1 MTLNLFLITK
11 GREEFLEPL
20 LDSLNRALSGEGI
33 SLSVVLNGASNK
45 VISRFMEF
53 ERRQCGKVSLHT
65 LEANDPRAASVWH
78 IVKEVNS
85 DWIAFPSDDDLL
97 EDSFFRD
104 FHKFE
109 KEFSEF
115 GAIATTLQVINQSG
129 KKTRELRAPKFDATL
144 SKSISLARALHECPF
159 LWPGLLIRTKL
170 LPELVPNSRFAFD
183 WWMGLFLILTTK
195 VASSSRVMVNYRV
208 HPKQESFQA
217 PLNRKNLETLNCF
230 MQLFNSGAF
239 SNWLASLNENQMNE
253 FLDEI
258 RERPP
263 IYGDYKFSP
272 TLVFS
277 LSSAIRRVNSSEQIE
292 SRLISLQSWFFRV
305 LLGENEARCFSM
317 LPPEAQVDSNPN
329 FRISAVPSSCPAIIQ
344 LADKFKFGD
353 PKYDIKVFCKH
364 AKGRS
369 SISALRLNCENIK
382 NNANCI
388 DEVITQLQTLQ
399 VANGFDSPTITYT
412 EFRLVRI
419 IRVVKQFLPARFTSN
434 IKNNISNKKWDS

>member
-20 LDSLNRALSGEGI
+20 LDSLNRALSREGV

-45 VISRFMEF
+45 VISRFKEF
-53 ERRQCGKVSLHT
+53 EKRQSGKVSLHT
-65 LEANDPRAASVWH
+65 LEDNDPRVASVWH

-97 EDSFFRD
+97 EDSFFKD

-115 GAIATTLQVINQSG
+115 GAVATTLQVIDQSG

-144 SKSISLARALHECPF
+144 SKSISFARGLHECPF

-170 LPELVPNSRFAFD
+170 LPELVPNSRYAFD

-195 VASSSRVMVNYRV
+195 VASSSHVMVNYRV
-208 HPKQESFQA
+208 HQRQESFQA

-230 MQLFNSGAF
+230 MQLFNSSAF
-239 SNWLASLNENQMNE
+239 SNWLASLNENQVNE

-305 LLGENEARCFSM
+305 LLGENEARCFSV
-317 LPPEAQVDSNPN
+317 LPPGVLVDSNPN

-353 PKYDIKVFCKH
+353 PKYHITVFCKH
-364 AKGRS
+364 AKRRFS
-369 SISALRLNCENIK
+369 NSALKLNCVNIK
-382 NNANCI
+382 NNANYI
-388 DEVITQLQTLQ
+388 DEVITQLQTLLE
-399 VANGFDSPTITYT
+399 ANGFDSPTITSM

-419 IRVVKQFLPARFTSN
+419 IRVVKQFLQLDLPR
-434 IKNNISNKKWDS
+434 I